1 MAKNWLKQFFSVI
14 ESAYPKEK
22 KWTDPEWTEFMKKVM
37 ERVAKR
43 MKCYVVQRR
52 PHIKNE
58 SWEYLKI
65 DAFFISNS
73 DYERLNKKTKKG
85 WDPFVLP
92 QTVIELENSN
102 DKNKISYCLWK
113 ILCIR
118 APLRV
123 LICYQNGT
131 IKVSRLRKHLEGVI
145 RQGRLMKGAE
155 GDLLVI
161 IGDDSVKEDAKWDE
175 YFCTFQ
181 WQNDRLEKVKLPE
194 W

>member
-1 MAKNWLKQFFSVI
+1 MAKKWVKQFFSVI
-14 ESAYPKEK
+14 ESAYPKK
-22 KWTDPEWTEFMKKVM
+22 KRWTDPEWTEFMKKVM

-43 MKCYVVQRR
+43 MKCYVVQRG

-73 DYERLNKKTKKG
+73 DYDRLIKKTRKG

-118 APLRV
+118 SPLRV
-123 LICYQNGT
+123 LICYQDGT
-131 IKVSRLRKHLEGVI
+131 TKVKRLRKHLEGVI
-145 RQGRLMKGAE
+145 QQGHLMKGAE

-161 IGDDSVKEDAKWDE
+161 IGDESIKEDSKWDE
-175 YFCTFQ
+175 YFHTFQ
-181 WQNDRLEKVKLPE
+181 WQNDRLEKLKLPE
-194 W
+194 